1 MARLGLLIT
10 IPLLTGLAGAGQES
24 HGFGPVAPVVLPDIR
39 ATRHDG
45 VEVSLHRVFAGR
57 RSAVQFVFVDC
68 TTACPLL
75 GSIFRKVD
83 QGMVLDDSQLVSIT
97 VNPEKDTPE
106 RMAEWMRRFQA
117 TGRWVGL
124 RVAAADLP
132 VLLTAFQQES
142 GPPSGHTLQVFLVD
156 AAARYIARTTEMPSA
171 ANVAGALRPGM
182 LWVGRLEAVAGP
194 REGVGLVTGRDVFE
208 GRGNIVG
215 YVGKDRLEPQ
225 AARCSGCHG
234 GNKGGGGEGK
244 TVVPAV
250 SGEMLTTVRPRR
262 GGPASGYTE
271 RTFCESL
278 RTGIDPVG
286 VRFSDMMPRYRLD
299 GRTCHQLWEFLAR

>member
-1 MARLGLLIT
+1 MSRLGIV
-10 IPLLTGLAGAGQES
+10 IAMACFAGASGAGQGA

-45 VEVSLHRVFAGR
+45 VEVSLNRVFAGR

-97 VNPEKDTPE
+97 VNPERDTPE
-106 RMAEWMRRFQA
+106 RMAAWMRGFEA

-132 VLLTAFQQES
+132 VLLQAFQQES

-156 AAARYIARTTEMPSA
+156 AAARYVAKTTEMPSA
-171 ANVAGALRPGM
+171 ANVAAALRPGM
-182 LWVGRLEAVAGP
+182 LWVGLPDAATGP
-194 REGVGLVTGRDVFE
+194 REGMGPVSGRDIFD

-234 GNKGGGGEGK
+234 GDRGGGGEGK

-250 SGEMLTTVRPRR
+250 SGEMLTSVRSRR
-262 GGPASGYTE
+262 GGPPSGYTE

-286 VRFSDMMPRYRLD
+286 VRFSDVMPRYRMD